1 MADMRIF
8 HLKTGM
14 TFEDIG
20 TEVED
25 FLRYEKELTVEKIVN
40 SDGCFIQAQESSTLK
55 RFTGLGKALQVQIIP
70 KDRNDVIVNIGMGEW
85 ADKIGAAAVG
95 MVLFTPLAITAAI
108 GAYGQNKLPDEILNC
123 IEKFIRSY

>member
-8 HLKTGM
+8 HLKPGM

-20 TEVED
+20 MEVED
-25 FLRYEKELTVEKIVN
+25 FLRYDKELTVERIVS
-40 SDGCFIQAQESSTLK
+40 SDGCFIQARETSTLK
-55 RFTGLGKALQVQIIP
+55 RFTGLGKALQVQIVP
-70 KDRNDVIVNIGMGEW
+70 KNDNEVIVNIGMGEW

-95 MVLFTPLAITAAI
+95 MVLFMPLAITAAI

-123 IEKFIRSY
+123 IEKFIHSY